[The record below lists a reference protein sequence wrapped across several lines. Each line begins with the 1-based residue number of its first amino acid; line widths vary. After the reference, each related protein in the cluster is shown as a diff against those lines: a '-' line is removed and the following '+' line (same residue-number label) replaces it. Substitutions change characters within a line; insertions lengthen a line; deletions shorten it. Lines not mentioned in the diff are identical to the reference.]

1 MGAIWRFIFGAK
13 TSRRIFGSSLSLS
26 LFLPLSTLS
35 LGRKLYNLPDE
46 LAVGYLSRLSIRSAL
61 FSPRSFFFPFVCL
74 AVFFVF
80 FFAYDPPR
88 AHNSANNGN
97 ANGVYSRKQESE
109 SVRRIF
115 SDATTMRTMTTM
127 RTTTSLSEN
136 PSGKLAI
143 REQY

>member
-1 MGAIWRFIFGAK
+1 MPLGCNLAIYFRSENFSPHIRK
-13 TSRRIFGSSLSLS
+13 LSFS
-26 LFLPLSTLS
+26 FSFSPSLSTLS

-74 AVFFVF
+74 AVFFFVFF

-88 AHNSANNGN
+88 AHNSANNGD

-115 SDATTMRTMTTM
+115 SDATTMRT
-127 RTTTSLSEN
+127 TTSLSEN